1 MSFKCWDLL
10 AFGNHHLYQLW
21 WLNIKG
27 EICSKLERVV
37 HRMSVKRAG
46 FSKGKWFFHHSL
58 SENYL
63 SIFCRPLRKQDFA
76 DHCMLLLAGN
86 GIRFPIAINYY
97 IPVCNN
103 YCVLCTTFA
112 FQIKFCSTET
122 SHIQKP
128 LRSVEITLLPL
139 AFFFPPWKKRRGR

>member
-1 MSFKCWDLL
+1 M
-10 AFGNHHLYQLW
+10 
-21 WLNIKG
+21 
-27 EICSKLERVV
+27 
-37 HRMSVKRAG
+37 
-46 FSKGKWFFHHSL
+46 
-58 SENYL
+58 
-63 SIFCRPLRKQDFA
+63 IFCRPLRKQDFA
-76 DHCMLLLAGN
+76 DRCMLLLAGN

-139 AFFFPPWKKRRGR
+139 AFFFLPGIKGEEDNFNKDIHCYFLKGECVKVVMPA